1 MPDVSP
7 AQAQG
12 SLDALY
18 HGQGQGRRPVD
29 ARNVHGVREH
39 GSGPR
44 TPLADPST
52 LLRTGFFNRS
62 IHILN

>member
-12 SLDALY
+12 SQDALY

-29 ARNVHGVREH
+29 ARNVHGVRGTAAGRERRWRTLRLC
-39 GSGPR
+39 SGQ
-44 TPLADPST
+44 AFST
-52 LLRTGFFNRS
+52 GPFIS
-62 IHILN
+62 